1 MLCSQIS
8 WEQGQAPSPSCGHLF
23 GVVVQNWYR
32 SWQELPMGQMILA
45 WAGMYQTW
53 DIFFIYFRLQTSS
66 VLIGYLSEQMCLRP
80 LQMCQYQIF
89 QRNESFTLCY
99 AILPSVMSL
108 VCNSKFRLRIAAFV
122 GRQCGTVCQQH
133 CETVTCNW
141 KRAYLQH
148 DKHRTALLLHFCDS
162 SALI

>member
-1 MLCSQIS
+1 MVICLQRGADLHMAQLMPLPLTVFCSSKIQI
-8 WEQGQAPSPSCGHLF
+8 GFTFL
-23 GVVVQNWYR
+23 
-32 SWQELPMGQMILA
+32 LPAYPGCPGKEAVKWLLLLLLL
-45 WAGMYQTW
+45 GY
-53 DIFFIYFRLQTSS
+53 FFIYFRLQTSS

-108 VCNSKFRLRIAAFV
+108 ICNSKFRLRIAAFV

-133 CETVTCNW
+133 CETVTCN
-141 KRAYLQH
+141 
-148 DKHRTALLLHFCDS
+148 
-162 SALI
+162 